1 MTLSELDHGMNLSD
15 LHPSPTPNPLS
26 MKYPDYDLYILSP
39 KVF

>member
-15 LHPSPTPNPLS
+15 LCPSPTPNPQS
-26 MKYPDYDLYILSP
+26 IKYPDYDLYVLSP